1 MTDLARDLTG
11 EQAKV
16 RERELA
22 QEQAKAGQGRHAA
35 LSLDLVL
42 AVPLAVIVLAIAAV
56 LVGLGARLTLGE
68 LMASLGSAE
77 TLFALRL
84 SLTTSLVSLA
94 IAVLLG
100 VPAAYL
106 LARRRVP
113 GMALIDTLLDLPL
126 VMPPLVAGLGLL
138 FVIGRQ
144 SPVPPLARLG
154 AELLFSQA
162 GIVLAQS
169 FVATTI
175 VLRAAKAAFAAVDP
189 GYRAVAGTLGLS
201 PARVLWSIDLPL
213 AGGGIAAG
221 IVLAWARALGEFG
234 ATLMVAGATRMHTET
249 LPMAIFLN
257 IATGETGVA
266 VACALVLLSTAFIL
280 LLIIRALGGSA
291 SQRGHA

>member
-1 MTDLARDLTG
+1 MTG
-11 EQAKV
+11 
-16 RERELA
+16 
-22 QEQAKAGQGRHAA
+22 GRRATTP
-35 LSLDLVL
+35 LDIVLVL
-42 AVPLAVIVLAIAAV
+42 PLAVIGLAIVAV
-56 LVGLGARLTLGE
+56 VFGLVARLTPGE
-68 LMASLGSAE
+68 LMAALQERE

-84 SLTTSLVSLA
+84 SLTTSLISLA
-94 IAVLLG
+94 IAVTLG

-106 LARRRVP
+106 LARRHVP
-113 GMALIDTLLDLPL
+113 GMALVDTLLDLPL

-154 AELLFSQA
+154 AELLFSPA

-175 VLRAAKAAFAAVDP
+175 VLRSAKAAFVAVDP

-201 PARVLWSIDLPL
+201 PARVLLSIDLPL
-213 AGGGIAAG
+213 AAGGIAAG
-221 IVLAWARALGEFG
+221 VVLAWARALGEFG
-234 ATLMVAGATRMHTET
+234 ATLMVAGATRLHTET

-266 VACALVLLSTAFIL
+266 VACALVLMATAFL
-280 LLIIRALGGSA
+280 LLLLMRALGGGPSHRNW
-291 SQRGHA
+291 S

>member
-11 EQAKV
+11 EQVKV
-16 RERELA
+16 
-22 QEQAKAGQGRHAA
+22 GQGRRAA

-56 LVGLGARLTLGE
+56 LVGLGARLTPGE

-154 AELLFSQA
+154 AELLFSPA

-201 PARVLWSIDLPL
+201 PARVLWSAIDLPL

-234 ATLMVAGATRMHTET
+234 ATLMVAGATRLHTET

-257 IATGETGVA
+257 IATGEIGVA

-291 SQRGHA
+291 SQRGQA

>member
-1 MTDLARDLTG
+1 MALNPSIDRVRGLAEVTG
-11 EQAKV
+11 
-16 RERELA
+16 
-22 QEQAKAGQGRHAA
+22 GRRAA
-35 LSLDLVL
+35 MPLDLLL
-42 AVPLAVIVLAIAAV
+42 ALPLAVIVLAIAAV
-56 LVGLGARLTLGE
+56 LVGLGARLSLAE
-68 LMASLGSAE
+68 LLSALRSQE

-84 SLTTSLVSLA
+84 SLGTSLISLA

-113 GMALIDTLLDLPL
+113 GMAVVDTLLDLPL

-154 AELLFSQA
+154 AELLFSPA

-175 VLRAAKAAFAAVDP
+175 VLRSAKAAFAAVDP
-189 GYRAVAGTLGLS
+189 GYRAVAGTLGLP

-213 AGGGIAAG
+213 AAGGIAAG
-221 IVLAWARALGEFG
+221 VVLAWARALGEFG
-234 ATLMVAGATRMHTET
+234 ATLMVAGATRLHTET
-249 LPMAIFLN
+249 LPMAIYLN
-257 IATGETGVA
+257 IATGETEVA
-266 VACALVLLSTAFIL
+266 VACALVLLATAFALL
-280 LLIIRALGGSA
+280 LLIRFLSGGRPERRHS
-291 SQRGHA
+291 